1 MILEKNPTQTDVE
14 DVSEG
19 SKEIY
24 SNQSANLDDSM
35 KIYLKEKK
43 HMNGNHMRPQK
54 GNSGKDIQRNFDRQQ
69 RIDVL
74 KGFYNKYPLK
84 YWDPKLDF
92 YRNNKMMKQWRPW

>member
-35 KIYLKEKK
+35 KIYLKEI
-43 HMNGNHMRPQK
+43 
-54 GNSGKDIQRNFDRQQ
+54 GKI
-69 RIDVL
+69 
-74 KGFYNKYPLK
+74 PLLSK
-84 YWDPKLDF
+84 
-92 YRNNKMMKQWRPW
+92 RS

>member
-1 MILEKNPTQTDVE
+1 MSKSRHE
-14 DVSEG
+14 DLH
-19 SKEIY
+19 KDM
-24 SNQSANLDDSM
+24 NN
-35 KIYLKEKK
+35 YLKEQKD
-43 HMNGNHMRPQK
+43 MNGNHMRPQK